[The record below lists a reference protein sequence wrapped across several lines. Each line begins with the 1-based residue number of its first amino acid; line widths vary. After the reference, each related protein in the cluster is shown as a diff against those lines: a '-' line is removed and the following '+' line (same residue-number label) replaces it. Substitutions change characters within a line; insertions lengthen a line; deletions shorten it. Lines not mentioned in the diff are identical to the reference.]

1 MYVPA
6 CTFLPLSVTAL
17 RYPLTFVIRLFLAGG
32 EGDSSPFLP
41 SSLPRPAKK
50 EAEVQLR
57 IQETK
62 KPAAGTQSEAKH
74 YQGDLLMDNENKS
87 TPNEE
92 DLLTGTIQ
100 LLAAKV
106 KADASPDELERLKR
120 LIKKNVPFTLRGYF
134 MAYLLREIL
143 QANNPRRANSRE
155 TARPAKVKRES
166 KAPSKAEEP
175 QAKPQEKVRE
185 EKALPEGARTLYLN
199 IGKMKRLYAKEL
211 SQLLQTE
218 LEITRDDIY
227 SIRIHDKYSFISM
240 SEENCEKA
248 IAKLNGVDIK
258 GRTAAISYSNK
269 E

>member
-1 MYVPA
+1 
-6 CTFLPLSVTAL
+6 
-17 RYPLTFVIRLFLAGG
+17 
-32 EGDSSPFLP
+32 
-41 SSLPRPAKK
+41 
-50 EAEVQLR
+50 
-57 IQETK
+57 
-62 KPAAGTQSEAKH
+62 
-74 YQGDLLMDNENKS
+74 MDNVNKS
-87 TPNEE
+87 TPNED

-100 LLAAKV
+100 VLAGKV
-106 KADASPDELERLKR
+106 KADPSPDELEKLKK

-143 QANNPRRANSRE
+143 QANSPKKSNVRD
-155 TARPAKVKRES
+155 TTRPAKAKRES
-166 KAPSKAEEP
+166 KTAEKAEQAEP
-175 QAKPQEKVRE
+175 QVQEKAKE

-240 SEENCEKA
+240 SEEHCEKA
-248 IAKLNGVDIK
+248 IAKLNGMEIK
-258 GRTAAISYSNK
+258 GRTAAVSYSNK

>member
-1 MYVPA
+1 MTKERARPSYLFPA
-6 CTFLPLSVTAL
+6 A
-17 RYPLTFVIRLFLAGG
+17 AG
-32 EGDSSPFLP
+32 
-41 SSLPRPAKK
+41 RK
-50 EAEVQLR
+50 ESEVQLR

-100 LLAAKV
+100 LLAGKV
-106 KADASPDELERLKR
+106 KADPSPDELEKLKK

-143 QANNPRRANSRE
+143 QANNPRRASGRE
-155 TARPAKVKRES
+155 TAKPARVKRES
-166 KAPSKAEEP
+166 KAPAKAEQQV
-175 QAKPQEKVRE
+175 QAPAQEKARE

-218 LEITRDDIY
+218 LEITRDDIF

-240 SEENCEKA
+240 SEEHCEKA
-248 IAKLNGVDIK
+248 IAKLNGMDIK
-258 GRTAAISYSNK
+258 GRTAAVSYSNK

>member
-1 MYVPA
+1 
-6 CTFLPLSVTAL
+6 
-17 RYPLTFVIRLFLAGG
+17 
-32 EGDSSPFLP
+32 
-41 SSLPRPAKK
+41 
-50 EAEVQLR
+50 
-57 IQETK
+57 
-62 KPAAGTQSEAKH
+62 
-74 YQGDLLMDNENKS
+74 MDNENES

-100 LLAAKV
+100 LLAGKV
-106 KADASPDELERLKR
+106 KADASPDELEKLKR

-143 QANNPRRANSRE
+143 QANNPRRANRKE
-155 TARPAKVKRES
+155 TAKPAKVKRES
-166 KAPSKAEEP
+166 KAPSKTEEL

-248 IAKLNGVDIK
+248 IVKLNGMDIK
-258 GRTAAISYSNK
+258 GRTAAVSYSNK